1 MRMQMQD
8 NGAICA
14 KQECQQKAYLAAME
28 DRSVGQQHL
37 DKESIT
43 APTAAITFVVFATPN
58 FYFCMDVTDDLV
70 QPVHATNTRHIFDDC
85 HKFDNDAFN
94 NYA

>member
-28 DRSVGQQHL
+28 DHSVGRQHL
-37 DKESIT
+37 EKESIT
-43 APTAAITFVVFATPN
+43 APTAAITFVVFATPD
-58 FYFCMDVTDDLV
+58 FYFCMEVTDDLV
-70 QPVHATNTRHIFDDC
+70 QPVHATNTC
-85 HKFDNDAFN
+85 HMLDNCHMFDN
-94 NYA
+94 YA